1 MIITNISQSNTLH
14 KVHTQEGIALLIAL
28 LVMGVLFGISS
39 SLLNITLKQYQL
51 SGIAFASETAFQAA
65 NAGIECALYHD
76 WVNSP
81 NPSVFDVPSDG
92 SEQTVA
98 PVITC
103 MDNLFTFSR
112 NNISNLPLYVGDG
125 DEYAV
130 SGEEQ
135 QFTFNWPSGVNPE
148 ACVEISVYKF
158 SSNTAPVPKEIDG
171 VSMGADCGIG
181 NVCTIIQSRGYNVEC
196 AERNTSAR
204 VVEREFT
211 QVY

>member
-1 MIITNISQSNTLH
+1 MITTNILQTNTLR
-14 KVHTQEGIALLIAL
+14 KANKKEGIALLIAL

-76 WVNSP
+76 WL
-81 NPSVFDVPSDG
+81 NPPPTQNAFDVPSDG
-92 SEQTVA
+92 SEQATV
-98 PVITC
+98 PQITC
-103 MDNLFTFSR
+103 MDNQLRTAQPVDS
-112 NNISNLPLYVGDG
+112 NNNSMMK
-125 DEYAV
+125 

-135 QFTFNWPSGVNPE
+135 RFQFDWPGGATKPV

-158 SSNTAPVPKEIDG
+158 SSDSAPVPKIANG
-171 VSMGADCGIG
+171 VPYGGDCAK
-181 NVCTIIQSRGYNVEC
+181 NTVCTVIQSRGYNVPC
-196 AERNTSAR
+196 AERTTNAR

>member
-65 NAGIECALYHD
+65 NAGIECTLYHD
-76 WVNSP
+76 WLSP
-81 NPSVFDVPSDG
+81 GSSVFDVPGDG
-92 SEQTVA
+92 SEQTVV
-98 PVITC
+98 PQIVC
-103 MDNLFTFSR
+103 M
-112 NNISNLPLYVGDG
+112 NNQIATAEPIDSDT
-125 DEYAV
+125 DSKMT

-135 QFTFNWPSGVNPE
+135 LFEFDWPSGVNPA

-204 VVEREFT
+204 VVEREVT